1 MTDTTNET
9 QVEVTLKPCP
19 FCGGDPLIGQT
30 LDHAWFA
37 MCERDFCAKLEA
49 YWRTEAEAITAWN
62 MRIQAEKHNN
72 ALAVEL
78 REARVAS
85 ILEARD
91 MKPQH
96 DPWTRP
102 DYREIARDILT
113 ALEGDE

>member
-1 MTDTTNET
+1 MTNTTNET

-37 MCERDFCAKLEA
+37 MCERDFCAKLET

-62 MRIQAEKHNN
+62 MRIQAEKRNN
-72 ALAVEL
+72 ALAGEL
-78 REARVAS
+78 REVTQADRAMKGKSAVVRFDLIDR
-85 ILEARD
+85 ILA
-91 MKPQH
+91 
-96 DPWTRP
+96 
-102 DYREIARDILT
+102 